1 MTKSDLIQ
9 MIREYA
15 SLNENLRADESVI
28 WVNVMFDV
36 VSDETFLASGFTEND
51 VHYHL
56 ERFMVA

>member
-1 MTKSDLIQ
+1 